1 MSVSLKQSYDVEYNG
16 TANVSRMDLFV
27 DTVADLAGLDTF
39 DDIKLLQGSTAHVI
53 QTVEDYMMRSNGIW
67 VSQSSGGG
75 GGSYSIVPIT
85 VDLSS
90 ETWENRNF
98 ANGSS
103 NFVLTCNKIVEIP
116 EGAVSV
122 SAEITLTGGNRSDSC
137 FQFFADASQVESYDK
152 TDASSYTNNDYADGW
167 QSTSESKHI
176 LPYLSGRYAFEFA
189 IARYPIGTTYYIS
202 PSAVTDCKIT
212 FYCVM

>member
-27 DTVADLAGLDTF
+27 DTVADLVGLTTF
-39 DDIKLLQGSTAHVI
+39 DGITLLQGSTAHVI
-53 QTVEDYMMRSNGIW
+53 QTVEDYMMRSNGVW
-67 VSQSSGGG
+67 VSQSGGGG
-75 GGSYSIVPIT
+75 GGSYSIVPVT

-103 NFVLTCNKIVEIP
+103 NFVLTCNTIIEIP

-122 SAEITLTGGNRSDSC
+122 SAEITLVNGNRADSC
-137 FQFFADASQVESYDK
+137 FQFFADAGQVQAYDK
-152 TDASSYTNNDYADGW
+152 TDPSSYTNNDYADGW

-176 LPYLSGRYAFEFA
+176 LPYLAGRYAFEFA

-202 PSAVTDCKIT
+202 PSSLSACTIT
-212 FYCVM
+212 FYCVR